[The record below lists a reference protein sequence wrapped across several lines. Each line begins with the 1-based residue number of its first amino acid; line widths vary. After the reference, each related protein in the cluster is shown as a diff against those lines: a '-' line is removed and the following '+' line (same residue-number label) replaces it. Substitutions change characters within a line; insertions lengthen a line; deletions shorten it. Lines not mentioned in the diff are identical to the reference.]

1 MKSFIKILG
10 MAMIAI
16 LLFQCK
22 SEKSKIKGAET
33 TVASKSGHVSA
44 DGKASLTDDEMEQAK
59 KIYFET

>member
-33 TVASKSGHVSA
+33 TVASKSGQIGRAHV
-44 DGKASLTDDEMEQAK
+44 
-59 KIYFET
+59 